1 MLKRATVIPI
11 IVLGVAAL
19 LLFLIAGRWTL
30 WQGNRSDQK
39 TDDAYVRAD
48 QTPLSTRV
56 SSTVR
61 AVNVGDFQ
69 AVQAGQVLVELNDED
84 YRAVLAQAEA
94 ALAASEAQYATSQSA
109 KKVSDAKVLAAQT
122 TVSQAQAALAAAQGG
137 VDSSKADVVRT
148 GLELDRQNALLAEKA
163 TTRQRYEAAQAD
175 SQRFS
180 GMLVAQRATLD
191 KASAGIESSQAGLVA
206 ERSARR
212 SLDVQDNVYRADIEA
227 KKAAV
232 QVAKVN
238 LGYTRITAPVAG
250 IVGERKVLPGQL
262 VTPGMQVLQLVQGDV
277 WLLANFRETQLTNMQ
292 PGDRADIRIDAF
304 PGVLLHGKVAE
315 IAPASGSQFALL
327 PPDNATGNF
336 TKVVQRIPV
345 KIVLDPDHPL
355 KDRLRPGFSASVTV
369 NTGTGEARR

>member
-1 MLKRATVIPI
+1 MLKRSTVIPI

-180 GMLVAQRATLD
+180 GMLVAQRAALD

-212 SLDVQDNVYRADIEA
+212 ALDVQDNVYRADIEA

>member
-1 MLKRATVIPI
+1 MLKRSAVIPI
-11 IVLGVAAL
+11 IVLGIAAL
-19 LLFLIAGRWTL
+19 LFFLLAGRWTL
-30 WQGNRSDQK
+30 WKGNRADQK

-48 QTPLSTRV
+48 QTPLSTRI
-56 SSTVR
+56 SSTVK
-61 AVNVGDFQ
+61 AVNVNDFQ

-84 YRAVLAQAEA
+84 YRAALAQAEA
-94 ALAASEAQYATSQSA
+94 ALAASEAQYATSQSS
-109 KKVSDAKVLAAQT
+109 KKVSDAKVVAAQT

-148 GLELDRQNALLAEKA
+148 GLELDRQRALLAEKA
-163 TTRQRYEAAQAD
+163 TTHQRYESAQAD

-180 GMLVAQRATLD
+180 GMLAVQRATLD
-191 KASAGIESSQAGLVA
+191 KANAGIESSQAGLVA

-212 SLDVQDNVYRADIEA
+212 SLDVQDNVYRADIQA

-238 LGYTRITAPVAG
+238 LGYTRIAAPVDG

-262 VTPGMQVLQLVQGDV
+262 VTPGVQVLQLVQGDV

-292 PGDRADIRIDAF
+292 PGDRTDIRIDAF
-304 PGVLLHGKVAE
+304 PGVVLHGKVAE

-355 KDRLRPGFSASVTV
+355 KDRLRPGFSATV
-369 NTGTGEARR
+369 IVHTGTGEARR

>member
-1 MLKRATVIPI
+1 MLKRSAVIPI

-19 LLFLIAGRWTL
+19 LFFLLAGRLTL
-30 WQGNRSDQK
+30 WQGNRTDQK

-48 QTPLSTRV
+48 QTPLSTRI
-56 SSTVR
+56 SSTVK
-61 AVNVGDFQ
+61 AVNVNDFQ

-94 ALAASEAQYATSQSA
+94 ALAASEAQYATSQSS
-109 KKVSDAKVLAAQT
+109 KKVSDAKVVAAQT
-122 TVSQAQAALAAAQGG
+122 TVSQAQAALATAQGG

-148 GLELDRQNALLAEKA
+148 GLELDRQSALLAEKA
-163 TTRQRYEAAQAD
+163 TTHQRYEAAQAD

-180 GMLVAQRATLD
+180 GMLAVQRATLD
-191 KASAGIESSQAGLVA
+191 KANAGIESSQAGLVA

-212 SLDVQDNVYRADIEA
+212 SLDVQDNVYRADIQA

-238 LGYTRITAPVAG
+238 LGYTRIAAPVDG

-262 VTPGMQVLQLVQGDV
+262 VTPGVQVLQLVQGDV

-292 PGDRADIRIDAF
+292 PGDRTDIRIDAF
-304 PGVLLHGKVAE
+304 PGAVLHGKVAE

-355 KDRLRPGFSASVTV
+355 KDRLRPGFSATV
-369 NTGTGEARR
+369 IVHTGTGEARR

>member
-1 MLKRATVIPI
+1 MLKRSTVIPI

-30 WQGNRSDQK
+30 WQGSRSDQK

-180 GMLVAQRATLD
+180 GMLVAQRAALD

-369 NTGTGEARR
+369 NTGTGEARQ

>member
-1 MLKRATVIPI
+1 MLKRSAVIPI

-19 LLFLIAGRWTL
+19 LFFLIAGRWTL
-30 WQGNRSDQK
+30 WQGDRADQK
-39 TDDAYVRAD
+39 TNDAYVRAD
-48 QTPLSTRV
+48 QTPLSTRI

-61 AVNVGDFQ
+61 AVNVSDFQ

-94 ALAASEAQYATSQSA
+94 GLAASEAQYATSQSA
-109 KKVSDAKVLAAQT
+109 KKVSDAKVVAAQT

-137 VDSSKADVVRT
+137 VDTSKADVVRT
-148 GLELDRQNALLAEKA
+148 GLELDRQTALLAEKA

-175 SQRFS
+175 SQRYS
-180 GMLVAQRATLD
+180 GMLASQRATLD
-191 KASAGIESSQAGLVA
+191 KANAGIESSQAGLVA

-292 PGDRADIRIDAF
+292 PGDRTDISIDAF
-304 PGVLLHGKVAE
+304 PGVVLHGKVAE

-355 KDRLRPGFSASVTV
+355 KDRLRPGFSATVTV
-369 NTGTGEARR
+369 HTGTGESRR

>member
-1 MLKRATVIPI
+1 MLKRSTVIPI

-30 WQGNRSDQK
+30 WQGSRSDQK

-180 GMLVAQRATLD
+180 GMLVAQQAALD

-212 SLDVQDNVYRADIEA
+212 ALDVQDNVYRADIEA

-369 NTGTGEARR
+369 NTGTGEARQ

>member
-1 MLKRATVIPI
+1 MLKRSAVIPI

-19 LLFLIAGRWTL
+19 LFFLIAGRWTL
-30 WQGNRSDQK
+30 WQGDRADQK
-39 TDDAYVRAD
+39 TNDAYVRAD
-48 QTPLSTRV
+48 QTPLSTRI

-61 AVNVGDFQ
+61 AVNVSDFQ

-109 KKVSDAKVLAAQT
+109 KKVSDAKVVAAQT

-137 VDSSKADVVRT
+137 VDTSKADVVRT
-148 GLELDRQNALLAEKA
+148 GLELDRQSALLAEKA

-175 SQRFS
+175 SRRFS
-180 GMLVAQRATLD
+180 GMLASQQATLD
-191 KASAGIESSQAGLVA
+191 KANAGIKSSEAGLVA
-206 ERSARR
+206 ERSARQ
-212 SLDVQDNVYRADIEA
+212 SLNVQDNVYRADIEA

-250 IVGERKVLPGQL
+250 VVGERKVLPGQL

-292 PGDRADIRIDAF
+292 PGDRTDIRIDAF
-304 PGVLLHGKVAE
+304 PGVVLHGKVAE

-355 KDRLRPGFSASVTV
+355 KDRLRPGFSATVTV
-369 NTGTGEARR
+369 HTGTGESRR

>member
-1 MLKRATVIPI
+1 
-11 IVLGVAAL
+11 
-19 LLFLIAGRWTL
+19 
-30 WQGNRSDQK
+30 
-39 TDDAYVRAD
+39 
-48 QTPLSTRV
+48 
-56 SSTVR
+56 
-61 AVNVGDFQ
+61 
-69 AVQAGQVLVELNDED
+69 
-84 YRAVLAQAEA
+84 
-94 ALAASEAQYATSQSA
+94 
-109 KKVSDAKVLAAQT
+109 
-122 TVSQAQAALAAAQGG
+122 
-137 VDSSKADVVRT
+137 VRT

-180 GMLVAQRATLD
+180 GMLVAQQAALD

-212 SLDVQDNVYRADIEA
+212 ALDVQDNVYRADIEA

>member
-304 PGVLLHGKVAE
+304 PGVVLHGKVAE